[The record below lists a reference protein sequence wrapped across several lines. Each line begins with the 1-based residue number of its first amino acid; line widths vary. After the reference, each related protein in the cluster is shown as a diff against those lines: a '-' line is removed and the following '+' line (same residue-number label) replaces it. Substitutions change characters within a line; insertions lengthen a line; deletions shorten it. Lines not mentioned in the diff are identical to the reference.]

1 MSMLLLAAAA
11 FGALIALLTYWVL
24 CFEGSGGSTMC
35 PNGHPTATMTAQL
48 SSGSL
53 ALCQQQ

>member
-1 MSMLLLAAAA
+1 MLLLAAAA

-35 PNGHPTATMTAQL
+35 PNGHPTATMTARL